1 MARPRELPDRARVVI
16 IGGGVGGASI
26 AHHLAKLGER
36 DVVLLDRSELTS
48 GSTFHSAGLVG
59 QLRSSVSLTRM
70 MMDSV
75 ELYRTL
81 DCGWVQCGG
90 IRLACTPEREQEVLR
105 QVAWAKT
112 FGLPLELISA
122 EEARELFPLMSTD
135 GVRCA
140 SYLPSDGYL
149 DPSLL
154 TTALADGARAGGC
167 RIFTHTRVTGID
179 VQDGRVRGVQ
189 TEWGPIEAEVVVN
202 AGGMFAAELGR
213 LAGVRVPI
221 VPFAHEYLVTQPFRE
236 RVAGEHLPTLRD
248 PDLLIYFREE
258 GGGLIMGGYER
269 HSAPWALDEHLV
281 DAIPP
286 DFNGRL
292 LEEDWP
298 RFEEIAVNSRR
309 RVPVMDDIT
318 VTKLIN
324 GPEAFTPDN
333 EFCLGE
339 SDVRGFF
346 VAAGFCA
353 HGLAGAGGI
362 GKVMAEWILE
372 GEPSIDVW
380 EMDIRRFGPHF
391 RSPSYTLKRTKE
403 VYETYYDIRYPGHE
417 RLAGRPL
424 RTSSAYPWHA
434 EHGAAFGEKSGWERV
449 NWYESNASDGDES
462 LRPRGWAGMHW
473 SPAIG
478 AEHRATRERAGL
490 FDESSFAKLEIAGP
504 GAAAGHEGRGDNHVA
519 RDVGAITYTQ
529 MLNRHGGIECDFTV
543 TRVEQELFSIVT
555 GTAFGNHDLSWIR
568 RHAPHDGSVRCS
580 DVTARWACFALWGP
594 RARDILAPLTA
605 DTLDFPYMSMRELA
619 VGDVPVRALRVT
631 FVGELGW
638 ELYCPTEYGAG
649 LWRTLWQAGREH
661 GLVAGGYRAIDS
673 LRLEK
678 GYRVWAADI
687 TPDETPYEA
696 GLGFCVRKD
705 GGFIGAAALG
715 VSAASDQTPP
725 APEKRLRCLVLEDP
739 RSVALGNEPVRVDG
753 EIVGRV
759 TSGGYGYTVERSI
772 AYAYLP
778 ADVPLETA
786 VEVDIFGRWVDGVLA
801 REPLFDPKGERVRG

>member
-1 MARPRELPDRARVVI
+1 VVI

-26 AHHLAKLGER
+26 AHHLTGLGER
-36 DVVLLDRSELTS
+36 DVVLLERNELTS

-105 QVAWAKT
+105 QVAWART

-122 EEARELFPLMSTD
+122 EHAGELFPPMSTE

-154 TTALADGARAGGC
+154 TTALVDGARAGGC
-167 RIFTHTRVTGID
+167 RVFTHTRVTGID
-179 VQDGRVRGVQ
+179 LDPSPGHQRVRGVQ

-202 AGGMFAAELGR
+202 AGGMFAAEIGR
-213 LAGVRVPI
+213 MAGVRVPI

-236 RVAGEHLPTLRD
+236 HLAGGERAHLPTLRD

-258 GGGLIMGGYER
+258 GGGLVMGGYER
-269 HSAPWALDEHLV
+269 ESAPWALDEHHL

-298 RFEEIAVNSRR
+298 RFEEIARNSSR
-309 RVPVMDDIT
+309 RVPAMDDVTIT
-318 VTKLIN
+318 RLIN

-339 SDVRGFF
+339 SEVRGFF

-362 GKVMAEWILE
+362 GRVMAEWILE
-372 GEPSIDVW
+372 GEPGMDVW
-380 EMDIRRFGPHF
+380 EMDIRRFGAHY

-417 RLAGRPL
+417 REAGRPL

-434 EHGAAFGEKSGWERV
+434 GHGAAFGEKSGWERV
-449 NWYESNASDGDES
+449 NWYESNAAAGEES

-504 GAAAGHEGRGDNHVA
+504 GAPAFLEKLCDNRVA

-529 MLNRHGGIECDFTV
+529 MLNSRGGIECDFTV
-543 TRVEQELFSIVT
+543 TRVEEELFSIVT

-568 RHAPHDGSVRCS
+568 RHAPAGGSVRCS

-594 RARDILAPLTA
+594 QAREILSPLT
-605 DTLDFPYMSMRELA
+605 DDPLEFGYMRMRDLA

-649 LWRTLWQAGREH
+649 LWDALWRAGREH
-661 GLVAGGYRAIDS
+661 GLVPGGYRAIDS

-687 TPDETPYEA
+687 TPDETPYQG
-696 GLGFCVRKD
+696 GLGFCVKKQ
-705 GGFIGAAALG
+705 GSFLGAAALRSG
-715 VSAASDQTPP
+715 PQGAPP
-725 APEKRLRCLVLEDP
+725 EPRRRLRCVVLEDP
-739 RSVALGNEPVRVDG
+739 RSVVLGNEPVRVDG
-753 EIVGRV
+753 EVAGRV

-778 ADVPLETA
+778 SEVPLGTS
-786 VEVDIFGRWVDGVLA
+786 VEVDIFGRWVAGEVS
-801 REPLFDPKGERVRG
+801 REPLFDPKGERVRA